1 MFDVNESSD
10 LNLFESDI
18 RSLIKETNKDI
29 NNKFKLGKRLRVL
42 LLKIEDKKQD
52 KKGQQFLSNYK

>member
-1 MFDVNESSD
+1 MNESPD

-29 NNKFKLGKRLRVL
+29 NNKFKFGKRLRVL